1 MIPTTKPPSKQD
13 TFETVTVQH
22 VAIFCPSGEH
32 NEVLEPGDVINID
45 DEKRTIRIQKANIDG
60 EAVFW
65 VVECYKIEVGA
76 MRKKV
81 VKSEIVAKVEGE

>member
-1 MIPTTKPPSKQD
+1 MIPTTKPPSQQD
-13 TFETVTVQH
+13 TFETITIRH

-32 NEVLEPGDVINID
+32 NEVLEPGDVMVID
-45 DEKRTIRIQKANIDG
+45 EEKRTIRIRKANIDG

-65 VVECYKIEVGA
+65 MVECYKIEVGA

-81 VKSEIVAKVEGE
+81 VKSEIVAKVERE